1 MNEFDKCGSLD
12 PSLDGFMNVRP
23 IEITP
28 SYDVCISAGNI
39 SIVLE
44 LAQIPDPSVF
54 LALLRLEKALFGA
67 AEEQEPSLEGISLS
81 KNYFF
86 LLSGV
91 FDIDLCVTR
100 FVQFFTSLGMKVR
113 TRSGLMHIE
122 ELECQHFLRATD
134 PQPILFKLPED

>member
-91 FDIDLCVTR
+91 FDI
-100 FVQFFTSLGMKVR
+100 QFFTSLGMKVR